1 MGESLPPPW
10 DFWGKEAK
18 SVREWER
25 VSPSRR
31 FFGRKKLK
39 VHGNGRLNRIYSM
52 RREAEEN
59 LPADDE
65 PAANRAAACH
75 KREAAKDQASLVQ
88 REVAAVS
95 GRRDCF
101 FRCWQFFRLWETVV
115 YNPPVALARA
125 SPRMHRGPWIMTI
138 S

>member
-10 DFWGKEAK
+10 DFWRKEAK

-25 VSPSRR
+25 VSHSRR

-59 LPADDE
+59 LSADDV
-65 PAANRAAACH
+65 PAVKQRAGAPRSH
-75 KREAAKDQASLVQ
+75 NQ
-88 REVAAVS
+88 RWAPRWPLQTE
-95 GRRDCF
+95 RR
-101 FRCWQFFRLWETVV
+101 
-115 YNPPVALARA
+115 LATKERNI
-125 SPRMHRGPWIMTI
+125 SPRQSGTLITMLAYIRKTAIIKYADMVSYPRI
-138 S
+138 